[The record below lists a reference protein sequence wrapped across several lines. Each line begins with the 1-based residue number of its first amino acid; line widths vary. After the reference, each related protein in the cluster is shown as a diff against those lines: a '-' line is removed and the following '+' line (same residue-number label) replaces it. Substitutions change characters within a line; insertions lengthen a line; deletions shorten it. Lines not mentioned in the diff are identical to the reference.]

1 MNHIEVAYNLDDGVE
16 FFGGTV
22 NVKYL
27 SVLFCGDDGIDTDL
41 GYNGSIQFAFVMV
54 GTGGHHAAEMDSKY
68 DKQPRSFP
76 RLYNALIVGGQN
88 RDMPESSDDQ
98 KSGLIRLREG
108 TGGEFG
114 NIVMI
119 NVMQHGVR
127 MNDCASETRIQGFN
141 KPSGSDRD
149 YLWFSP
155 NNIVAGTHSPLNL
168 GTGCQGLTTVQ
179 DVDPKLIMAPAVM
192 HEDIKFMDPRPMP
205 GSPVFTEFDAVPNDF
220 FFDQVD
226 FRGAFGKDLWLA
238 GWSWLSENGRIPDN
252 LNGVILPSSIR
263 MDMTLKSDETYLL
276 TSQVFVKPGYTL
288 TIEEGATVYGY
299 RDDGSGKAP
308 SLVIEQGAK
317 IWAAGTVDKPI
328 TFTSAL
334 HPSLLPQRGTWG
346 GLIINGNAKIA
357 TKFGVNEVEGLANV
371 PYGGNDN
378 EDNSGLLTYVR
389 VWYGGAMIAEDNE
402 INGITF
408 AGVGSRTEV
417 HHIEVAYNLDDGV
430 EFFGGTVNVKYLSV
444 LFCGDDGIDTDEGYQ
459 GKIQFATVL
468 VGKIGHH
475 GAEMDSK
482 TNGDVNS
489 QPRSFPQLYNALI
502 VGGGGSPDSHS
513 SDDQF
518 LGMMRLREGT
528 GGEFG
533 NIIIANAPG
542 IAVLMNTC
550 GDESRVQDKSMAPA
564 KPDYLWFSRNNVASG
579 AAAAFNMDR
588 SCHRWDLPRRQ
599 YYPAMTETV
608 SVGLNVLPNPLDE
621 RSSKFDLR
629 PAVGGRAFQDVD
641 AVPNDGFFDDVDF
654 KGAFAPGTM
663 WLKGWSILDA
673 QGKLPVE
680 M

>member
-1 MNHIEVAYNLDDGVE
+1 MHHIEVAYNLDDGVE

-41 GYNGSIQFAFVMV
+41 GYQGSIQFAIVMV

-68 DKQPRSFP
+68 DAQPRSFP
-76 RLYNALIVGGQN
+76 RLYNALIVGGKN
-88 RDMPESSDDQ
+88 TDMPESSDDQ

-114 NIVMI
+114 NIVMV
-119 NVMQHGVR
+119 NVLSHGIR
-127 MNDCASETRIQGFN
+127 MNDCASESRIQGSRPN
-141 KPSGSDRD
+141 GGNRE

-155 NNIVAGTHSPLNL
+155 NTIVSGSQSPLNL

-179 DVDPKLIMAPAVM
+179 DVDPKLMMAPANM
-192 HEDIKFMDPRPMP
+192 HEDVKFFDPRPMP
-205 GSPVFTEFDAVPNDF
+205 GSPVFTEFDTVPRDM
-220 FFDQVD
+220 FFDQVNY
-226 FRGAFGKDLWLA
+226 RGAFGKDLWLA
-238 GWSWLSENGRIPDN
+238 GWSWLSDNGRIPDSIQ
-252 LNGVILPSSIR
+252 GVALPSTIR
-263 MDMTLKSDETYLL
+263 MDMTLKSNENYLM
-276 TSQVFVKPGYTL
+276 TSQVFVKAGSTL
-288 TIEEGATVYGY
+288 TIEEGTTIYAYG
-299 RDDGSGKAP
+299 DDGTGKSP
-308 SLVIEQGAK
+308 SLVIEQGAM
-317 IWAAGTVDKPI
+317 INAAGTENRPI

-334 HPSLLPQRGTWG
+334 HPSQLPKRGTWG
-346 GLIINGNAKIA
+346 GLIINGKAKIA
-357 TKFGVNEVEGLANV
+357 TRFGVNEVEGLSNV
-371 PYGGNDN
+371 PYGGDDN
-378 EDNSGLLTYVR
+378 EDNSGLLSYVR
-389 VWYGGAMIAEDNE
+389 VWYGGAKIAEDNE

-408 AGVGSRTEV
+408 AGVGSRTQV
-417 HHIEVAYNLDDGV
+417 DHIEVAYNLDDGV

-459 GKIQFATVL
+459 GKIQFAVVL
-468 VGKIGHH
+468 VGQIGHH
-475 GAEMDSK
+475 GTEMDSK

-550 GDESRVQDKSMAPA
+550 GEESRIQDMYMAPS
-564 KPDYLWFSRNNVASG
+564 KPNYLWFSRNNVAAG

-588 SCHRWDLPRRQ
+588 SCSIWDLPRRQ
-599 YYPAMTETV
+599 YYPAVSEVV
-608 SVGLNVLPNPLDE
+608 SVGLNVLPNPLNE
-621 RSSKFDLR
+621 VTSRFDLR
-629 PAVGGRAFQDVD
+629 PTPFGRAFENVD
-641 AVPNDGFFDDVDF
+641 SVPNDGFFESVDF
-654 KGAFAPGTM
+654 KGAFSPTNM
-663 WLKGWSILDA
+663 WLKNWSILDA
-673 QGKLPVE
+673 QGKLPVQ